1 MSIDPFH
8 EGERRVQERVGEV
21 QEADRNGPMIGSH
34 IPAGAIP
41 FLHQQ
46 SLLVLAVL
54 NKGAMWCLPVVG
66 KAGWMS
72 ATRDSIYLDLEQ
84 TIGSVDERIL
94 SAAEERQLVGGVAL
108 DFATR
113 RRLRVNGR
121 LELASDKLMVLTVA
135 EAYPNCPKYI
145 TQRAL
150 AWEKDASAYSL
161 LEGESLTQEQR
172 DAFGKTDI
180 FFIATQHPER
190 GLDASHRGG
199 NPGFV
204 ESPSAKTIRFPDYA
218 GNSLFN
224 TLGNL
229 EIDSRVGILLPDFSG
244 GRALAITGTAS
255 VSYEDQG
262 RARWITVTV
271 ERWIQ
276 MHLPVME
283 KARQL
288 SPYNP

>member
-1 MSIDPFH
+1 MSMGPFH
-8 EGERRVQERVGEV
+8 EGERRVQQRVGEI
-21 QEADRNGPMIGSH
+21 QEAERNSPMISAH
-34 IPAGAIP
+34 IPSGAIP
-41 FLHQQ
+41 FLNQQ
-46 SLLVLAVL
+46 SLLVLAVFD
-54 NKGAMWCLPVVG
+54 KGAMWCLPLVG
-66 KAGWMS
+66 RPGWMS
-72 ATRDSIYLDLEQ
+72 ATRESIYINLERA
-84 TIGSVDERIL
+84 TGPVDKRIL
-94 SAAEERQLVGGVAL
+94 SAAEDQQLVGGIVL

-121 LELASDKLMVLTVA
+121 LERASDKLMVLTVA

-150 AWEKDASAYSL
+150 VWLEDAPAFSL
-161 LEGESLTQEQR
+161 QEGESLTQEQR
-172 DAFGKTDI
+172 DSLGTTDI
-180 FFIATQHPER
+180 FFIATRHPDR

-204 ESPSAKTIRFPDYA
+204 VSPSDKTICFPDYA

-229 EIDSRVGILLPDFSG
+229 EIDPRTGILLPDFST

-255 VSYEDQG
+255 VSYEDRG

-271 ERWIQ
+271 QRWTQ
-276 MHLPVME
+276 MQLPAIEM
-283 KARQL
+283 ARQL
-288 SPYNP
+288 SPFNP

>member
-1 MSIDPFH
+1 MSMDPFH
-8 EGERRVQERVGEV
+8 EGERRVQRRVGGTE
-21 QEADRNGPMIGSH
+21 EADRNSPMISPY

-41 FLHQQ
+41 FLQQQ

-54 NKGAMWCLPVVG
+54 DKGAMWCLPVAG
-66 KAGWMS
+66 KAGWMAAS
-72 ATRDSIYLDLEQ
+72 RDTLYLDLEQ
-84 TIGSVDERIL
+84 TIDPVDERIL
-94 SAAEERQLVGGVAL
+94 RAAEDRQLVGGVVL

-121 LELASDKLMVLTVA
+121 LEKPSDKLMVLSVA

-150 AWEKDASAYSL
+150 AWSKDAPAHAL
-161 LEGESLTQEQR
+161 LEGESLTREQR
-172 DAFGKTDI
+172 DAFEKTDV

-204 ESPSAKTIRFPDYA
+204 VSPSDRTIRFPDYA
-218 GNSLFN
+218 GNNLFN

-229 EIDSRVGILLPDFSG
+229 EIDARVGLLLPDFNNG
-244 GRALAITGTAS
+244 TALAISGTAS

-262 RARWITVTV
+262 RARWTTVTV
-271 ERWIQ
+271 QRWTQ
-276 MHLPVME
+276 MRLPVLE

-288 SPYNP
+288 SPFNP

>member
-1 MSIDPFH
+1 MAIELFH
-8 EGERRVQERVGEV
+8 EGERRVQQRVGAI
-21 QEADRNGPMIGSH
+21 QEADRNGPMIAAH
-34 IPAGAIP
+34 IPTGAIP
-41 FLHQQ
+41 FLEQQ

-54 NKGAMWCLPVVG
+54 DKGRMWCLPIAG

-72 ATRDSIYLDLEQ
+72 ATRESIYLDLEQ
-84 TIGSVDERIL
+84 TIGPVDKRIL
-94 SAAEERQLVGGVAL
+94 IAAEDRQLVGGVVL

-121 LELASDKLMVLTVA
+121 LERVSDKLLVLTVA

-145 TQRAL
+145 TRRAL
-150 AWEKDASAYSL
+150 VWSQDAPASSP
-161 LEGESLTQEQR
+161 LEGKSLAQEQR
-172 DAFGKTDI
+172 DAFGMTDI
-180 FFIATQHPER
+180 LFVATQHSER

-204 ESPSAKTIRFPDYA
+204 VSPSDRTICFPDYA
-218 GNSLFN
+218 GNGLFN

-229 EIDSRVGILLPDFSG
+229 EIDSRIGILLPDFNS
-244 GRALAITGTAS
+244 GRALSITGTAS

-262 RARWITVTV
+262 RSRWITVTV
-271 ERWIQ
+271 QRWIQ

-283 KARQL
+283 TAHQL
-288 SPYNP
+288 SPFNP